1 MATSTPFGQGI
12 RVVLADDHEIV
23 RAGIR
28 TLLEHISGI
37 EVVGE
42 ASDGREAVALAAELK
57 PDLILMDLLM
67 PKLSGVEATRQI
79 ADRFPDIR
87 IIVLSG
93 WAGDYADAAVKA
105 GAHGYVMKGSRIAT
119 LKSAIDAVLHGQP
132 FPPHDGDGP
141 AKVARTGEAAD
152 DDPLT
157 GRQRDVFQ
165 LLVEGKATKEIAFIL
180 GVSPKTVETHRTE
193 VLRRLGV
200 RDVGGLVRYAL
211 SKGLLPPR
219 TEDGAAA
226 SQPNGSSGRA

>member
-1 MATSTPFGQGI
+1 MAITTPFGEGV

-42 ASDGREAVALAAELK
+42 ASDGREAVALAAEMR

-67 PKLSGVEATRQI
+67 PKLSGIEATRLI
-79 ADRFPDIR
+79 AARFPDIR

-93 WAGDYADAAVKA
+93 WGGDYAEAARKA
-105 GAHGYVMKGSRIAT
+105 GALGYVMKGSRIAT
-119 LKSAIDAVLHGQP
+119 LKAAIGAVLQGQP
-132 FPPHDGDGP
+132 FPPPSEASGDGP
-141 AKVARTGEAAD
+141 DEAP
-152 DDPLT
+152 DPLT

-165 LLVEGKATKEIAFIL
+165 LLVEGKATKEIAHIL

-193 VLRRLGV
+193 VMRRLGV
-200 RDVGGLVRYAL
+200 RDVGALVRYAL
-211 SKGLLPPR
+211 TKGLLPPR
-219 TEDGAAA
+219 MEEAGSLTQSKGAGA
-226 SQPNGSSGRA
+226 SDNA

>member
-1 MATSTPFGQGI
+1 MATSNPFGEGI

-28 TLLEHISGI
+28 SLLEHISGI
-37 EVVGE
+37 AVVGE
-42 ASDGREAVALAAELK
+42 ASDGREAVALAEQLR

-67 PKLSGVEATRQI
+67 PKLSGIEATRQI
-79 ADRFPDIR
+79 AARFPDIR

-93 WAGDYADAAVKA
+93 WAGDYAEAALKA
-105 GAHGYVMKGSRIAT
+105 GALGYVMKGSRIAT
-119 LKSAIDAVLHGQP
+119 LKAAISAVLQGQP
-132 FPPHDGDGP
+132 FPPRDGDRP
-141 AKVARTGEAAD
+141 ATAAGNTDEAGGD
-152 DDPLT
+152 TLT

-165 LLVEGKATKEIAFIL
+165 LLVEGKATKEIAYIL
-180 GVSPKTVETHRTE
+180 GVSPKTVETHRSE

-219 TEDGAAA
+219 MEDIGAPR
-226 SQPNGSSGRA
+226 SNGASGRA

>member
-1 MATSTPFGQGI
+1 METSTPFGAGV

-42 ASDGREAVALAAELK
+42 ASDGREVVALAAEMR

-67 PKLSGVEATRQI
+67 PKLSGIEATRLI
-79 ADRFPDIR
+79 SARFPDIR

-93 WAGDYADAAVKA
+93 WAGDYADAARKA
-105 GAHGYVMKGSRIAT
+105 GALGYVMKGSRIAT
-119 LKSAIDAVLHGQP
+119 LKAAIGAVLQGRP
-132 FPPHDGDGP
+132 FPEAEEPLRDGTQDT
-141 AKVARTGEAAD
+141 A
-152 DDPLT
+152 DPLT

-165 LLVEGKATKEIAFIL
+165 LLVEGKATKEIAHIL

-193 VLRRLGV
+193 VMRRLGV

-219 TEDGAAA
+219 MEGLSQGNGATEGA
-226 SQPNGSSGRA
+226 

>member
-1 MATSTPFGQGI
+1 MATGTQFGAGV

-42 ASDGREAVALAAELK
+42 ASDGREAVALAAEMR

-67 PKLSGVEATRQI
+67 PKLSGIEATRLI
-79 ADRFPDIR
+79 TSRFPEIR
-87 IIVLSG
+87 IIALSG
-93 WAGDYADAAVKA
+93 WAGDYADAARKA
-105 GAHGYVMKGSRIAT
+105 GALGYVMKGSRIAT
-119 LKSAIDAVLHGQP
+119 LKAAISAVLQGRP
-132 FPPHDGDGP
+132 FPEPGPDAPLGDS
-141 AKVARTGEAAD
+141 GES
-152 DDPLT
+152 DPLT

-165 LLVEGKATKEIAFIL
+165 LLVEGKATKEIAHIL

-219 TEDGAAA
+219 TEEA
-226 SQPNGSSGRA
+226 SAMSNGGSDRG

>member
-1 MATSTPFGQGI
+1 MATTVPFGQGI

-42 ASDGREAVALAAELK
+42 ASDGREAVALAGELR
-57 PDLILMDLLM
+57 PHLVLMDLLM
-67 PKLSGVEATRQI
+67 PKLSGIEATRQI
-79 ADRFPDIR
+79 ATRFPEVR

-93 WAGDYADAAVKA
+93 WAGDYAQAALKA
-105 GAHGYVMKGSRIAT
+105 GAHGYVMKGSRLAT
-119 LKSAIDAVLHGQP
+119 LKAAIGAVLEGQS
-132 FPPHDGDGP
+132 FPPRDRASDP
-141 AKVARTGEAAD
+141 VDSEAG
-152 DDPLT
+152 DPLT

-165 LLVEGKATKEIAFIL
+165 LLVEGKATKEIAYLL
-180 GVSPKTVETHRTE
+180 GVSPKTVETHRSE

-219 TEDGAAA
+219 MEDLGPRSDGA
-226 SQPNGSSGRA
+226 SGNA